1 MKIIGIIPARYSST
15 RFPGKPLANILGK
28 SMIQRVYE
36 QCKKSTV
43 LSELIIATDNKKILK
58 HVDEFGG
65 KAIMTASSHPSGTDR
80 CNEVIEKIED
90 EYDIVINIQ
99 GDEPFIHPNQIDQV
113 ASLFDTQEIKITTLA
128 KKITDAKILQD
139 RNTPKA
145 VFNKQG
151 IALNFCRLINPSSK
165 TDSYFKHIGIY
176 GYRTQILKEICCLPQ
191 SENEIKEK
199 LEQLRWL
206 DNKYMIKVGVTT
218 NESISVDTVEDIE
231 KIKAQMR

>member
-1 MKIIGIIPARYSST
+1 MKHDLNIISIIPARMNSS
-15 RFPGKPLANILGK
+15 RFPGKPLAKILGK

-36 QCKKSTV
+36 QCEKSTV
-43 LSELIIATDNKKILK
+43 LSELIVATDNKQILK
-58 HVDEFGG
+58 HVNDFGG
-65 KAIMTASSHPSGTDR
+65 KAIITASSHPSGTDR

-128 KKITDAKILQD
+128 KKITNIKTLQD

-151 IALNFCRLINPSSK
+151 IALNFCRLINPFSK

-176 GYRTQILKEICCLPQ
+176 GYRTQTLKEICHLPQ
-191 SENEIKEK
+191 PSKP
-199 LEQLRWL
+199 
-206 DNKYMIKVGVTT
+206 
-218 NESISVDTVEDIE
+218 
-231 KIKAQMR
+231 